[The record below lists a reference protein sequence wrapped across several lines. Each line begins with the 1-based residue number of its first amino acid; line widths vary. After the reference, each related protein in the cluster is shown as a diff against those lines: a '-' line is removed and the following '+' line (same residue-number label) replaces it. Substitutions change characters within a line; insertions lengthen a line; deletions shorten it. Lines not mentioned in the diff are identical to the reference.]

1 MNAIKTVFLLVLL
14 SGIFLVLGYAVG
26 GQVGL
31 IVAFVFALAMNFF
44 SYWFS
49 DKLALRMSGA
59 SEVTADQEPELHRV
73 VEEVSAMAGMPKPR
87 VYIIQNDAPN
97 AFATGRN
104 AKHSA
109 VAATT
114 GIMRI
119 LDERELTAVL
129 GHELGHIRNRDIL
142 VSAIVATVA
151 TAIMFVAMIGRWSL
165 FFGFGRS
172 RNGYGGIFQI
182 VVLLAMLILAPIAAS
197 MIRLAVSRQREYGAD
212 ETGAQITHTPLALA
226 SALEKLESYTQAR
239 PMQVNPAVSHLFI
252 VNPFGSRRPQARDD
266 EGGGDFAMGFFGS
279 DTFSTHPP
287 IRKRVER
294 LNEIARKMGSYA

>member
-1 MNAIKTVFLLVLL
+1 MNNLKTLFLMVLL
-14 SGIFLVLGYAVG
+14 SGILLVIG
-26 GQVGL
+26 GLVAGQTGL
-31 IVAFVFALAMNFF
+31 IIALVFALAMNFF

-49 DKLALRMSGA
+49 DKLALKMAGA
-59 SEVTADQEPELHRV
+59 REATPDQEPNLHRV
-73 VEEVSAMAGMPKPR
+73 VEEVAAMAGMPKPK
-87 VYIIQNDAPN
+87 VYLIENDAPN

-104 AKHSA
+104 AKHAA

-119 LDERELTAVL
+119 LDDRELTAVL

-151 TAIMFVAMIGRWSL
+151 SAIMFIAFIGRWSL

-172 RNGYGGIFQI
+172 RNGYSGIIQI
-182 VVLLAMLILAPIAAS
+182 VALLAMLILAPIAATI
-197 MIRLAVSRQREYGAD
+197 IRMAISRQREYGAD
-212 ETGAQITHTPLALA
+212 ETGAHITHTPLALA
-226 SALEKLESYTQAR
+226 SALEKLESYTRAR
-239 PMQVNPAVSHLFI
+239 PMKVNPAVSHLFI
-252 VNPFGSRRPQARDD
+252 VNPFGSARKEQE
-266 EGGGDFAMGFFGS
+266 EGGDMMMGFFGS

-294 LNEIARKMGSYA
+294 LNEIARRMGTYG